1 MPSVRSRT
9 ALLLEVLGGLAIILY
24 WWQTDQAG
32 WPWWLQWSIDAVVI
46 GLIAGIVAHGISL
59 SRER

>member
-1 MPSVRSRT
+1 MIGSRT
-9 ALLLEVLGGLAIILY
+9 AFLLETVGCLAIILY

-46 GLIAGIVAHGISL
+46 GLITGLVAHGVSL
-59 SRER
+59 SRGRS